1 MTLEDALNKNIRIV
15 LVEPQES
22 LNVGSVARAMK
33 NLGFKDLILVSP
45 RSFDPAKAAITACAA
60 ADVLD
65 TLTIVE
71 SLHQALEPVET
82 VVGFSAR
89 SGKNRVEVVDL
100 PHFTQEYITSSPG
113 KRAAL
118 VFGPEDTGLRQEHL
132 ELCRLVVSI
141 PAFSEYTSY
150 NLSQAVLLALYSLRN
165 EERRVGHVD
174 VQKQNT
180 SVPTWNDFYQ
190 LDRLVLEALERVEF
204 IRDGTPAPIPG
215 VVKGLLRRID
225 PSTREMGIL
234 LGMFGKINRVLALH
248 EIDARNKNA
257 HEDNYDAA
265 SEEK

>member
-1 MTLEDALNKNIRIV
+1 MTLEDVLNKNIKIV

-33 NLGFKDLILVSP
+33 NLGFSDLTVVSP
-45 RSFDPAKAAITACAA
+45 RNFDLDKAAITACTAV
-60 ADVLD
+60 DVLD
-65 TLTIVE
+65 RITIVE
-71 SLHQALEPVET
+71 SFQEALESVET

-100 PHFTQEYITSSPG
+100 PHFTQQYVTSSPR

-150 NLSQAVLLALYSLRN
+150 NLAQAVLLALYSLRT
-165 EERRVGHVD
+165 EEGREKPVD
-174 VQKQNT
+174 ELKQ
-180 SVPTWNDFYQ
+180 SSSLPTWNDFYQ
-190 LDRLVLEALERVEF
+190 LDRLVLETLERVEF
-204 IRDGTPAPIPG
+204 IRDGSPAPIPG

-225 PSTREMGIL
+225 PSFREMGIL
-234 LGMFGKINRVLALH
+234 LGMFGKINRVLKLYGIGAKSN
-248 EIDARNKNA
+248 ETSAG
-257 HEDNYDAA
+257 A
-265 SEEK
+265 SSEL